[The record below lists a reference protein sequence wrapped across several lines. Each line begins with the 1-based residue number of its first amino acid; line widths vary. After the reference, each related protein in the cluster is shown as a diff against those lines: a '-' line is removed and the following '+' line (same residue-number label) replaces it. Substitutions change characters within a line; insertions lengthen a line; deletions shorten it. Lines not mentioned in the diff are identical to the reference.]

1 MKYFGRIG
9 SAGWM
14 LDYFGYTETTSG
26 IPVTKEQ
33 LQVFIDYMKD
43 LLEKHRVREG
53 DDYVVPFYEKP
64 IDGMDVT
71 YVDMH
76 GIYCMC
82 REVMDTLDWDHFDL
96 IFYAYW

>member
-1 MKYFGRIG
+1 
-9 SAGWM
+9 M